1 MKKSS
6 KVGVFL
12 VLAMLL
18 YGCSN
23 MQAKD
28 AENAPEDV
36 IQDAMLEGEEA
47 GAQGNVGALEVGEQS
62 NAAAWEAGAQGN
74 ADALVV
80 NTQGNAGTQKTGE
93 SQWTY
98 EKLWDDEDD
107 GTQAGAAK
115 GTEAQGIAAQGL
127 AEAPKAEPFEFNP
140 HVHCDLLSEI
150 VSEETWASFYNM
162 CDAIRAGEDTFEC
175 TDQKAYEWCTNEVTI
190 GAFLPAACTIV
201 VGGGYKD
208 GVGKLKYKMD
218 KEQFLARE
226 QAFEEEICRILNE
239 ATRTDASEFEKLMGI
254 YAYMCRYWEYD
265 YNNVDGMTIEDFGDY
280 ACLMHKNGICAEIAS
295 ALTYLLLQCDVQAMP
310 FGTSCE
316 HDWTYV
322 VIGGEGYHVDA
333 TWGLHENRP
342 YSRLNLQYFMMT
354 EQDRIDQGFDK
365 NRFQADLIWYWKQD
379 YDLARF
385 SATDDAFQAI
395 RYGAEYMGMD
405 TERNV
410 IKYRTWDGKTKELS
424 YGEM

>member
-1 MKKSS
+1 MKKSTRI
-6 KVGVFL
+6 GLFL

-18 YGCSN
+18 YGCNN
-23 MQAKD
+23 MHEK
-28 AENAPEDV
+28 EIEKGLESMTEDV
-36 IQDAMLEGEEA
+36 AATSTVEEEQANEEA
-47 GAQGNVGALEVGEQS
+47 
-62 NAAAWEAGAQGN
+62 
-74 ADALVV
+74 
-80 NTQGNAGTQKTGE
+80 
-93 SQWTY
+93 QWNY
-98 EKLWDDEDD
+98 EKLWDDED
-107 GTQAGAAK
+107 GEAQTAGEAQKVDEAAK
-115 GTEAQGIAAQGL
+115 
-127 AEAPKAEPFEFNP
+127 KAEPFEFNP

-162 CDAIRAGEDTFEC
+162 CDAIRAGEDVFEC
-175 TDQKAYEWCTNEVTI
+175 SDQKAYEWCTNEVTI

-201 VGGGYKD
+201 VGGGYQD

-379 YDLARF
+379 YDLTRF